1 LCLCGSFLLKAPECS
16 PTNSE
21 RWLSGLGTAD
31 ITENLACLAGADYN
45 IDSMPSINPSAKRRL
60 TTLDGTP
67 ASCLGLAAGPKQDPR
82 CVRRAFVGGV
92 NYFFFY
98 GPGHT
103 SFIKELAALVS
114 RKREQIIVATGSG
127 SRRIA
132 GLRAARR
139 KLTILLG
146 IELIDVFFIEY
157 VHPGDNPNVMFG
169 KNGVLDELRQWKEN
183 GWVRFVGATAHDRSL
198 ARRLAADPRVDVLMH
213 RYNMAHRKSAQ
224 EVFPAAAKARTPV
237 VAFTAT
243 RWGTLLEPNADWL
256 GPPLGESGGCQ
267 LDRPT
272 EKTLRSPR
280 PPTASDCYRFCLAHP
295 AVHVVLTAPHSLGEL
310 EQNLD
315 VLDLPPMSKQER
327 VKWHRFGDLVYGA
340 GKGAFETSW
349 P

>member
-1 LCLCGSFLLKAPECS
+1 MQPL
-16 PTNSE
+16 
-21 RWLSGLGTAD
+21 
-31 ITENLACLAGADYN
+31 
-45 IDSMPSINPSAKRRL
+45 NPSANCRL

-82 CVRRAFVGGV
+82 CVRRAFARGI

-98 GPGHT
+98 GPGNT
-103 SFIKELAALVS
+103 SFIEELASLVP

-127 SRRIA
+127 SRRVA

-139 KLTILLG
+139 KLTALLG

-157 VHPGDNPNVMFG
+157 VHPGDNPDVMFG
-169 KNGVLDELRQWKEN
+169 KNGVLGELRQWKES
-183 GWVRFVGATAHDRSL
+183 GLVRFVGATAHDRSL

-213 RYNMAHRKSAQ
+213 RFNMAHRKAAH
-224 EVFPAAAKARTPV
+224 EVFPAAAKARTPI

-243 RWGTLLEPNADWL
+243 RWGTLLKPYADWP
-256 GPPLGESGGCQ
+256 GP
-267 LDRPT
+267 
-272 EKTLRSPR
+272 
-280 PPTASDCYRFCLAHP
+280 PPTASDCYRYCLSQP
-295 AVHVVLTAPHSLGEL
+295 SVHVVLTAPRSLAEL

-315 VLDLPPMSKQER
+315 VLELPPMSNQKCAQ
-327 VKWHRFGDLVYGA
+327 WQRFGDLVYGA